1 MKVLILLLFVT
12 LAINAEQFQTKK
24 DGVSGGIKLIHV
36 LHGKDNEFD
45 PQTGSTV
52 GFNLKYRTKSFNG
65 LQGSIGFHCYN

>member
-1 MKVLILLLFVT
+1 MKVLILLLLFVT

-36 LHGKDNEFD
+36 LHEFD

-65 LQGSIGFHCYN
+65 LQGNIGFHCYN